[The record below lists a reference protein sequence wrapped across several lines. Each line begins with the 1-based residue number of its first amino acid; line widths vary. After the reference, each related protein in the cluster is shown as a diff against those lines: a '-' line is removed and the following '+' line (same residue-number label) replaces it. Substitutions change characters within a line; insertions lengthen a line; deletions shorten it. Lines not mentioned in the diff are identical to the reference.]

1 MLKERG
7 GVPHVTVPGAGDR
20 PRRRGLTVHR
30 SSTLT
35 TAETTLRDGI
45 PVTTPARTLAD
56 LSRTTPSALVRKARR
71 EAEYLRLPLADSA
84 RGDGTASGLEH
95 AFLRLCRR
103 HRLPEPEVNVP
114 LDPYTVDFLWRR
126 QRLVVELDGY
136 RAHSGWQAFQND
148 HVRDT
153 RLAERRYYVQRFSD
167 WQIDSE
173 PDAVIRT
180 LRGLIDRLTPA
191 R

>member
-1 MLKERG
+1 M
-7 GVPHVTVPGAGDR
+7 
-20 PRRRGLTVHR
+20 
-30 SSTLT
+30 
-35 TAETTLRDGI
+35 
-45 PVTTPARTLAD
+45 
-56 LSRTTPSALVRKARR
+56 
-71 EAEYLRLPLADSA
+71 
-84 RGDGTASGLEH
+84 
-95 AFLRLCRR
+95 
-103 HRLPEPEVNVP
+103 NVP

-153 RLAERRYYVQRFSD
+153 RLAERRYYAQRFSD